1 MVDNIFFPNPIVV
14 NGDKSSIKNQ
24 QQNQRK
30 PDGQPSAFDQVLDQ
44 RLPSQDSV
52 VKFSQHAQDR
62 LRARGITM
70 NAAELGLLNNAVNSV
85 AQKGGKESL
94 IMMGDAAF
102 VVSVKNRTVVTAMD
116 RSQMQGNIFT
126 NIDSAVVI

>member
-1 MVDNIFFPNPIVV
+1 MVDEVFLPKPIIT
-14 NGDKSSIKNQ
+14 GTDTQQIRQK
-24 QQNQRK
+24 QQNQRIQ
-30 PDGQPSAFDQVLDQ
+30 DGQPSAFDKVLD
-44 RLPSQDSV
+44 RKMPVSEG

-62 LRARGITM
+62 LRSRGITM
-70 NAAELGLLNNAVNSV
+70 NDAELGLLNTAVENV

-102 VVSVKNRTVVTAMD
+102 VVSVKNKTVVTAMD
-116 RSQMQGNIFT
+116 RSQMQGNVFT

>member
-1 MVDNIFFPNPIVV
+1 VVDSVFFPNPVII
-14 NGDKSSIKNQ
+14 NPDRQQIKSS

-30 PDGQPSAFDQVLDQ
+30 PDGTPSAFDQVLDKKMPVEG
-44 RLPSQDSV
+44 L
-52 VKFSQHAQDR
+52 KFSQHAQDR
-62 LRARGITM
+62 LRSRGITM
-70 NAAELGLLNNAVNSV
+70 NEAEMGLLNSAVNTV

-116 RSQMQGNIFT
+116 RNQMQGNVFT

>member
-1 MVDNIFFPNPIVV
+1 MIDNVLLPNPLIV
-14 NGDKSSIKNQ
+14 NTGRQQIKQ
-24 QQNQRK
+24 SQQNQRK
-30 PDGQPSAFDQVLDQ
+30 PDGTPSAFDQVLDQ
-44 RLPSQDSV
+44 KLPASQG

-70 NAAELGLLNNAVNSV
+70 NEAEIGQLNSAVSSV

-116 RSQMQGNIFT
+116 RSQMQGNVFT
-126 NIDSAVVI
+126 NIDSAVIM